1 MLGLGGAGGGNSKA
15 LFNHFWKA
23 PPRMVRGVA
32 LARAP
37 RAPGA
42 ATAPPAQLSGETLR
56 LKDAAAAGAAVPL
69 RNEAPRTPS
78 MVARWLLGDTD
89 EDDESEE
96 EGEGEGEVEEE
107 EEEGGEEVH
116 AKETAPSS
124 AAAAAA
130 GAAFFVRM
138 QKDDLAGQLQQRSGG
153 GLGGGG
159 ADGAAGGGASVSSS
173 GSESDSSGADASADE
188 ESVKLALGFEP
199 FMDSADLVAGDAADT
214 SHIAGLDE
222 MAREVELASR
232 YEKFL
237 EFKKNYAAHEDLR
250 REKAKKAM
258 AKAKRKKKMKKM
270 MKKKH

>member
-1 MLGLGGAGGGNSKA
+1 VLGPGGGNSKA
-15 LFNHFWKA
+15 LFNLFWKA

-56 LKDAAAAGAAVPL
+56 LKDAAAAGVAIPL
-69 RNEAPRTPS
+69 RNEAPRTPA

-96 EGEGEGEVEEE
+96 EGEREEEVAVEEE
-107 EEEGGEEVH
+107 TGRADAEQLLAEEEGEE
-116 AKETAPSS
+116 EQSS
-124 AAAAAA
+124 
-130 GAAFFVRM
+130 G
-138 QKDDLAGQLQQRSGG
+138 D

-159 ADGAAGGGASVSSS
+159 AGGAGGGGASVSSS
-173 GSESDSSGADASADE
+173 DSDAESSGADGASADE

-199 FMDSADLVAGDAADT
+199 FMDSADLVAGDAADKA
-214 SHIAGLDE
+214 HIAGLDE

-232 YEKFL
+232 HEKFL
-237 EFKKNYAAHEDLR
+237 EFKKNCAAHEDLR
-250 REKAKKAM
+250 QEKAKKAM
-258 AKAKRKKKMKKM
+258 AKAKRKKRKKN
-270 MKKKH
+270 KH